1 MKEPA
6 KTFEDL
12 VVWQKAHLFVLAV
25 YRLSRLFPKSDIYGL
40 SSQFRRASANY
51 WRRILEA
58 F

>member
-12 VVWQKAHLFVLAV
+12 VVWQKANDLGYVDTTLMNNMICEV
-25 YRLSRLFPKSDIYGL
+25 SKMLEGYSRS
-40 SSQFRRASANY
+40 
-51 WRRILEA
+51 ILNSE